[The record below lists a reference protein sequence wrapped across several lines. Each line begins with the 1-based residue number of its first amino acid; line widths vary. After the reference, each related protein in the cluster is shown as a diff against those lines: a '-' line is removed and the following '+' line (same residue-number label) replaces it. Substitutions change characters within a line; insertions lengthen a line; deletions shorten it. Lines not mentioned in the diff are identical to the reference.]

1 MVDKLIPSIKDAAAK
16 PAWAS
21 AAQRW
26 RLPFWDWAIPQSDTG
41 EFGVP
46 GIVDSQ
52 KLKIRELGGETI
64 ETVENPLYKYI
75 NKVNGKEVSMD
86 DPTMQAQRLKYN
98 QSKQVSNL
106 IP

>member
-1 MVDKLIPSIKDAAAK
+1 MVHELIPDIKDAAAK
-16 PAWAS
+16 KAWAS

-26 RLPFWDWAIPQSDTG
+26 RLPFWDWAIPQSDTA

-46 GIVDSQ
+46 GIVEGQNVD
-52 KLKIRELGGETI
+52 IRELGGEAI

-75 NKVNGKEVSMD
+75 NKVDGKKVSMN
-86 DPTMQAQRLKYN
+86 DPTMQGQRLKYD
-98 QSKQVSNL
+98 QGKQVSNL